1 MTGFEGIK
9 EMYENIKKETRQDN
23 AVLMAKYFLEEL
35 SKEKQMQLLS
45 KLLSAIKYSDY
56 RTK

>member
-1 MTGFEGIK
+1 MTGLEEIK

-23 AVLMAKYFLEEL
+23 AVVMAKYFLEKL
-35 SKEKQMQLLS
+35 PKEKQMQLLS

-56 RTK
+56 RIK